1 MTIEEL
7 YTQLNINRPAC
18 TTVTITNRHKQTNT
32 LPLTDYIDRL
42 SGLGFDYDEIC
53 EMMKSLMR
61 RELLLLTATESPDI
75 ENLIDKIES
84 ILIAEGQH
92 DLQFKLGEIIKY
104 DPHAVKL
111 LLLKHT
117 EELKNSL

>member
-7 YTQLNINRPAC
+7 YEKLSIQRPAC
-18 TTVTITNRHKQTNT
+18 TTVTITDRHNKTNT
-32 LPLTDYIDRL
+32 LSLTDYIDRI
-42 SGLGFDYDEIC
+42 SGLGFDYSEIC
-53 EMMKSLMR
+53 GMMKSLMQR
-61 RELLLLTATESPDI
+61 GLLLLTKTESPDI
-75 ENLIDKIES
+75 KNLIDKIES
-84 ILIAEGQH
+84 ILIEEGQH